1 MTPTNLRTKLRY
13 EDYVCFPSDGRR
25 HEIIEG
31 DHYVNPAPN
40 PRHQAIVTKLTA
52 ELYDRVQRAGKG
64 QVYVSPIDLQLSE
77 HDVVQPDLLVIL
89 NEHASMIA
97 AKKIEGAPDLVVEV
111 LSESTE
117 AIDRGLKKKLYER
130 AGVPEYWIVD
140 PVGCVVEQYVLER
153 GRYAP
158 SRDRRNK
165 IDCAVIRCGEID
177 LSTVWRSEEK

>member
-52 ELYDRVQRAGKG
+52 ELFDRVQRAGKG

-117 AIDRGLKKKLYER
+117 AIDRGLKRKLYER

-140 PVGCVVEQYVLER
+140 PRRRVVEQLVLQESVFLE
-153 GRYAP
+153 
-158 SRDRRNK
+158 SRVCSES
-165 IDCAVIRCGEID
+165 IESWSLAGVAID
-177 LSTVWRSEEK
+177 LSGLWQPT